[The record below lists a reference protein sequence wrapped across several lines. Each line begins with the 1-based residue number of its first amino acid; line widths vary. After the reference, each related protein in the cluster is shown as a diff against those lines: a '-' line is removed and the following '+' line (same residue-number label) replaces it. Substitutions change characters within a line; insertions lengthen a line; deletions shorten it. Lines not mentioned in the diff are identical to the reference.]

1 MVDWNKIAQA
11 LRRIP
16 SVGMPGMHLSQQ
28 SSSYSNTSTSSSTST
43 PPVTPVA
50 PTPPEVEQETPT
62 QITLEAATSRPTPAP
77 NVTDV
82 PENISMTP
90 LFFIPRDT
98 PLTNQEQEAGTVA
111 LQHRLANVTS
121 SFEAPINPQTQMP
134 DRRTPTAEELRQGED
149 VPLLMPSTR
158 FYWCRGDR
166 RAGLTVGYGTF
177 FTKQQRLTPEDQS
190 LLPSLQI
197 LNENTRQQITGN
209 QPKANVIHELFP
221 HIRNNERLRSQPY
234 TVPVASADAMLR
246 QRFIEKTTDLD
257 RLLSARGRREVAPRD
272 VLVDWVASDLYY
284 QGALSSRT
292 GIPDFAENT
301 INKSKLSR
309 SPQPTNLRLTARR
322 TCSDLQRI
330 VNANPFTPQMDEI
343 QRQQHAQ
350 DLAEYC
356 TAYAAHQMTKANP
369 QYYYTRNHVQA
380 HIQDLSSLAIMDI
393 ARNYYGRN
401 LTREEIL
408 RCASNAGEISG
419 RIFASNNPQLY
430 ALRLSVS
437 KEDDIQNPAGHYHAT
452 PELLARAQSSPIP
465 SPQANNNQNQEN
477 RPNLSARLQQSGQN
491 ISNQPA
497 VTRTP
502 QANERA

>member
-16 SVGMPGMHLSQQ
+16 SVGMPGMHLSQP
-28 SSSYSNTSTSSSTST
+28 SSSYSTST
-43 PPVTPVA
+43 PSSSA
-50 PTPPEVEQETPT
+50 PTSAPQETPPP
-62 QITLEAATSRPTPAP
+62 IKAEVPTPAP
-77 NVTDV
+77 ISE
-82 PENISMTP
+82 PEPMLTEEEIGSSP

-98 PLTNQEQEAGTVA
+98 PLTDQEQQAGTVA
-111 LQHRLANVTS
+111 LRHRLANVTS

-134 DRRTPTAEELRQGED
+134 DRRTPTADELRQGED
-149 VPLLMPSTR
+149 VPLLMPATR

-177 FTKQQRLTPEDQS
+177 FTKNQRLSTEDQS

-197 LNENTRQQITGN
+197 LNENTRQQIRGN
-209 QPKANVIHELFP
+209 QPKANVIHALFP
-221 HIRNNERLRSQPY
+221 HIRNNAQLRTQPY

-246 QRFIEKTTDLD
+246 QRFIAKTTDLN
-257 RLLSARGRREVAPRD
+257 RLLSARGQRAVAPRD

-284 QGALSSRT
+284 QGALSSKT

-301 INKSKLSR
+301 INKNKLSR

-330 VNANPFTPQMDEI
+330 VNANPFTPQMDEL

-350 DLAEYC
+350 ALAEYC

-380 HIQDLSSLAIMDI
+380 HIQDISSLAIMDI

-401 LTREEIL
+401 LTREEIH

-452 PELLARAQSSPIP
+452 PELLAKAQMSPIP
-465 SPQANNNQNQEN
+465 NPQANNNQNQ
-477 RPNLSARLQQSGQN
+477 PNLSARLQQSGQN
-491 ISNQPA
+491 IS
-497 VTRTP
+497 TRSTQTQSHP
-502 QANERA
+502 SNERV

>member
-16 SVGMPGMHLSQQ
+16 SVGMPGMHLNST
-28 SSSYSNTSTSSSTST
+28 SPSYSNTAPSST
-43 PPVTPVA
+43 A
-50 PTPPEVEQETPT
+50 PANAPQETPAPIAPEV
-62 QITLEAATSRPTPAP
+62 QTPAP
-77 NVTDV
+77 TCT
-82 PENISMTP
+82 PEPMPTAEEIGFSP
-90 LFFIPRDT
+90 LFFIPRED
-98 PLTNQEQEAGTVA
+98 PLTEQEQADGVIA
-111 LQHRLANVTS
+111 LRHRLANVTS
-121 SFEAPINPQTQMP
+121 SFEAPINPRTQMP
-134 DRRTPTAEELRQGED
+134 DRRTPTAEELSRGED

-177 FTKQQRLTPEDQS
+177 FTKQRRLTPEDQS

-197 LNENTRQQITGN
+197 LNRNTQQEITGN
-209 QPKANVIHELFP
+209 QPKANVIHSLFP
-221 HIRNNERLRSQPY
+221 HVKNDAELRNQPY
-234 TVPVASADAMLR
+234 TVPVSSADAMLR
-246 QRFIEKTTDLD
+246 QRFIEKTRDLD
-257 RLLSARGRREVAPRD
+257 RLLSSKGQRKVEARD

-284 QGALSSRT
+284 QGALSSKT

-309 SPQPTNLRLTARR
+309 SSQPTNLRLTARR

-330 VNANPFTPQMDEI
+330 INANPFTPQMDEV

-350 DLAEYC
+350 NLAEYC

-369 QYYYTRNHVQA
+369 QYYYTRTHVQA
-380 HIQDLSSLAIMDI
+380 HIQDISSLAIMDI

-401 LTREEIL
+401 LRREEIHSY
-408 RCASNAGEISG
+408 AATAGEISG

-437 KEDDIQNPAGHYHAT
+437 KEDNIQNPCGHYHAT
-452 PELLARAQSSPIP
+452 PELLAKAQTSPIP
-465 SPQANNNQNQEN
+465 TAQETPPQNQEP

-491 ISNQPA
+491 ISS
-497 VTRTP
+497 RSTP
-502 QANERA
+502 TQSHPTNEHV